1 MNAFQYGVLVFL
13 AVLATATARGVVGGS
28 IRKRVAAFWMLIW
41 LSAAG
46 ALIWPNATRVV
57 ARALGIGRGTDL
69 VLYVSVFTMLA
80 GFFYTYT
87 RFRRMDRMLTV
98 LVREL
103 ALEQAR
109 KPQAQGAQAQEAQ
122 AQDTQVPAAHAT
134 GGSSS
139 PQ

>member
-1 MNAFQYGVLVFL
+1 MTAFQYGVLVFL
-13 AVLATATARGVVGGS
+13 AGLATATVRGAISGS
-28 IRKRVAAFWMLIW
+28 IRKRVATFWMVIW
-41 LSAAG
+41 ASAAG
-46 ALIWPNATRVV
+46 ALIWPNATLIL

-69 VLYVSVFTMLA
+69 VLYVSVFGMLA

-109 KPQAQGAQAQEAQ
+109 TPKVT
-122 AQDTQVPAAHAT
+122 D
-134 GGSSS
+134 GSSTAS
-139 PQ
+139 PLE